1 MADENSAFSIARYM
15 RKSLSTRLLAMTI
28 LFVLFAELVVLIPSI
43 AKQRVEWLD
52 ARLDSAYLVGLALDA
67 PGGEMIEPEI
77 AVQLFKTANILGVT
91 INQDGARMPIMTP
104 KLTEEQ
110 TRVMR
115 YVNIDHDQPL
125 AYIKDAWATLFS
137 TGDHSIR
144 VVGTPKFEA
153 GGKVDMFVSQAALRR
168 DLQIYARNVLL
179 LSLII
184 STVTATLV
192 YLSLSALTVRPIR
205 RLTSNM
211 MAFERAP
218 EDPANI
224 VKPSKRIDEIGGA
237 ERGLATLE
245 TRLQALLNERRRLAA
260 LGAGIS
266 KISHDLRNILASA
279 QLMSDRLAKS
289 EDPRVRKLSPRLIS
303 SLDRAIALSR
313 DTLSYARMESSALKK
328 ETIDLQSLVDEIIDD
343 SAAMNVALINDVPEN
358 CMINADPTQLYRA
371 VFNLVKNAVEAFGP
385 PDDNDTTTPRNR
397 VTIAAHLDGPRAV
410 IDIEDNGPGIPEA
423 ARESLFEPFKG
434 SFKPGG
440 SGLGVA
446 IAHEI
451 ASAHHGELVLV
462 STSETGSHFRFHL
475 PL

>member
-1 MADENSAFSIARYM
+1 MADKNSVFPMVRYL
-15 RKSLSTRLLAMTI
+15 RKSLSTRLLAMTVI
-28 LFVLFAELVVLIPSI
+28 FVLFAELVVLIPSI
-43 AKQRVEWLD
+43 AKQRVDWLD

-67 PGGEMIEPEI
+67 PGGEMIESET
-77 AVQLFKTANILGVT
+77 AEQLFKTANILGVT
-91 INQDGARMPIMTP
+91 IDRDGARMPVMTP

-115 YVNIDHDQPL
+115 YVNVDHGEPL
-125 AYIKDAWATLFS
+125 LYIKDAWATLFS
-137 TGDHSIR
+137 AGDHSIR
-144 VVGTPKFEA
+144 VVGTPKFDP
-153 GGKVDMFVSQAALRR
+153 GGKVDMFVSQAALRH

-179 LSLII
+179 LSLVI

-192 YLSLSALTVRPIR
+192 YLALSALTVRPIKH
-205 RLTSNM
+205 LTSNM

-218 EDPANI
+218 DDPANI
-224 VKPSKRIDEIGGA
+224 VKPSNRLDEIGGA

-245 TRLQALLNERRRLAA
+245 TRLQGLLNERRRLAA

-313 DTLSYARMESSALKK
+313 DTLSYARMESGALKK
-328 ETIDLQSLVDEIIDD
+328 ESINLHLLVDEILDD
-343 SAAMNVALINDVPEN
+343 SAAMNVALVNEVPDN
-358 CMINADPTQLYRA
+358 FRIDADPTQLYRA
-371 VFNLVKNAVEAFGP
+371 VFNLVKNAVEAFGA
-385 PDDNDTTTPRNR
+385 PDDDEAATPQHR
-397 VTIAAHLDGPRAV
+397 VAISARHDGQRAI
-410 IDIEDNGPGIPEA
+410 IDIADNGPGIPEA
-423 ARESLFEPFKG
+423 AREPLFEPFKG

-451 ASAHHGELVLV
+451 ARAHHGELVLV
-462 STSETGSHFRFHL
+462 STGETGSHFRFRL
-475 PL
+475 PV